1 MGWKQRAAAWA
12 VAGVL
17 ACTAQAHAKQPR
29 QTGQPAPSAAAREM
43 LRWIRHSGDAEG
55 RPFVIVDK
63 RSARLHVF
71 DGRGRPLATTAVLLG
86 SAPGDH
92 TVPGVGERAQTGT
105 LTAEDRT
112 TPAGRFVSHP
122 GRNLQGEPVVWVD
135 YASAFAIHRLR
146 PGASLPA
153 RASQLETP
161 SPRDNRST
169 LGCVVVPVA
178 FYLDVV
184 EPLLGRS
191 SGVVYV
197 LPETGSVR
205 DLIRNA
211 ESG

>member
-1 MGWKQRAAAWA
+1 MGWKQGVAACAAA
-12 VAGVL
+12 VVL
-17 ACTAQAHAKQPR
+17 ACAAPASARERQPKL
-29 QTGQPAPSAAAREM
+29 PAPSAQAREM
-43 LRWIRHSGDAEG
+43 LQWIRHSGDAGG

-63 RSARLHVF
+63 RGAQLHVF
-71 DGRGRPLATTAVLLG
+71 GRDGRHLAATPVLLG

-105 LTAEDRT
+105 LTADDRT
-112 TPAGRFVSHP
+112 TPAGRFLSHP

-146 PGASLPA
+146 PGVSEPG
-153 RASQLETP
+153 RASQLATP
-161 SPRDNRST
+161 SPKDNRST

-178 FYLDVV
+178 FYLDVI

-191 SGVVYV
+191 RGVVYV
-197 LPETGSVR
+197 LPERGSAR